1 MSKMNKDNKQEL
13 CKAIQDL
20 YINTRKVN
28 SIAGNSSLDKSRFTN
43 QLETVKA
50 ELKETNKGL
59 KDGNLGE
66 VVDGCGD
73 LLVTLGELIMIID
86 GNTDLLLNPPQ
97 YLNSQGASVEEL
109 VEEINDAIN
118 TNNFI
123 DALGST
129 EDLAFQLNADMV
141 QNCYSIG
148 SSNLSKFILAKDLD
162 DSDETEF
169 TICEFIESKG
179 RYTDVY
185 AETTEHEEEEWIVFK
200 SKYDNENDEH
210 YPKGKFLKCPLT
222 FQEPNIIIYE

>member
-1 MSKMNKDNKQEL
+1 MNMNKDNKQEL

-28 SIAGNSSLDKSRFTN
+28 SIAGNSSLDKSRFAN

-59 KDGNLGE
+59 KEGNLGE

-73 LLVTLGELIMIID
+73 LLVTLSEFIMIID
-86 GNTDLLLNPPQ
+86 GNTDLLHNPPQ

-109 VEEINDAIN
+109 VEGINDAVN
-118 TNNFI
+118 SSNFI
-123 DALGST
+123 DALGLT

-141 QNCYSIG
+141 HNLYSIG
-148 SSNLSKFILAKDLD
+148 TSNLSKFILAKDLD
-162 DSDETEF
+162 ESSETEF
-169 TICEFIESKG
+169 SICETIEAKG

-185 AETTEHEEEEWIVFK
+185 SETTTFDGEDWVVFK
-200 SKYDNENDEH
+200 SKYDVENDEH
-210 YPKGKFLKCPLT
+210 YVKGKFLKCFLT
-222 FQEPNIIIYE
+222 FQEPELIIYE